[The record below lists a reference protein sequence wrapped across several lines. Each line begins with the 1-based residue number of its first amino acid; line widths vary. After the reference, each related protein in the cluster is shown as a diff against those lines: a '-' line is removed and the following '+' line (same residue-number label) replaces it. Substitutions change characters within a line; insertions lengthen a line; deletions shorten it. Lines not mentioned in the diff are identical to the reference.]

1 MALCSTCKPKVTLA
15 VPGQCQKCSGLTSH
29 FAHALC
35 DACSTQLDE
44 CQWCRIPL
52 QAGAASPIVG
62 KTGIAFITVRHVD
75 ANKTFKNLRIGEEIH
90 VILNEDQYKWREWNV
105 KRPVPYQFKL
115 KSRGNFTPD
124 PGNPQFGT
132 REFVFEIL
140 SSGTDKIEFEEVQRT
155 WSWWGNPNPGI
166 GTAVPGGQ
174 TWKASF
180 DVK

>member
-1 MALCSTCKPKVTLA
+1 MALCSTCKPKVTLS

-52 QAGAASPIVG
+52 SAGSASPIIG

-75 ANKTFKNLRIGEEIH
+75 AGKTFKNLRIGEEIH
-90 VILNEDQYKWREWNV
+90 IVLNEDQYKWREWNV
-105 KRPVPYQFKL
+105 KRPLNYNFKL
-115 KSRGNFTPD
+115 KTRGNFMPD
-124 PGNPQFGT
+124 QGNPQFGT
-132 REFVFEIL
+132 REFVFEIV
-140 SSGTDKIEFEEVQRT
+140 GTCTDTIEFEEVQRT
-155 WSWWGNPNPGI
+155 WSWYGSTSSSI

-174 TWKASF
+174 TWKANF

>member
-52 QAGAASPIVG
+52 QAGAASSIVG
-62 KTGIAFITVRHVD
+62 KTGVAFITVRHVD

-115 KSRGNFTPD
+115 KTRGNFTPD

-174 TWKASF
+174 TWKANF